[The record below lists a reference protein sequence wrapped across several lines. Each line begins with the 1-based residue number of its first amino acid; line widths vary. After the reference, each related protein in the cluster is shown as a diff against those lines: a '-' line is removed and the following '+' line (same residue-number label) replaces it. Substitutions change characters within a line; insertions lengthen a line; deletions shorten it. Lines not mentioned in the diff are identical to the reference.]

1 MTDVITIRRRHSHM
15 WYSTPGYAVD
25 IALDSVQ
32 LIIEVD
38 DKTIASASH

>member
-1 MTDVITIRRRHSHM
+1 M

-25 IALDSVQ
+25 ITLDSVQ

-38 DKTIASASH
+38 DKTIASANH